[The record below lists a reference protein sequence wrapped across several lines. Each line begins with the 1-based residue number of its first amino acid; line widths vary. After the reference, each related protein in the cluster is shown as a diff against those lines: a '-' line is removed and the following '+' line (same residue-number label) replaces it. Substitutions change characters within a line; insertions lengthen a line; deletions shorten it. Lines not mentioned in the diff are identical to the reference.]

1 MQTVPL
7 RTWSSHSPISYDRVL
22 PRVRRLCGAGMEE
35 ALVALLDDVHSQA
48 MLVRSVPLA
57 ELCTAMARANASMS
71 AVEQAVAMMAA
82 KKAALRASHL
92 VPVLRRL
99 SLEDP
104 DDALDGTTIVGD
116 LTSILSGYGE
126 HTMTFEATPALSL
139 QLRCRPQAAGTG
151 TRLWHSASLL
161 AWACDTRWGG
171 FEIRGKRVLE
181 LGCGL
186 AAGGLAC
193 AALGASQVWLTDVDD
208 AALAS
213 AQVSGD
219 AKHPVLF

>member
-1 MQTVPL
+1 
-7 RTWSSHSPISYDRVL
+7 
-22 PRVRRLCGAGMEE
+22 
-35 ALVALLDDVHSQA
+35 
-48 MLVRSVPLA
+48 
-57 ELCTAMARANASMS
+57 
-71 AVEQAVAMMAA
+71 MMAA
-82 KKAALRASHL
+82 KKAALRASHP

-104 DDALDGTTIVGD
+104 DDGLDGTTIVGD
-116 LTSILSGYGE
+116 LTSTGHGE

-181 LGCGL
+181 LGCGPRRV
-186 AAGGLAC
+186 GWCC
-193 AALGASQVWLTDVDD
+193 AWRLTVWLTDVDD
-208 AALAS
+208 AALALAERNAELNGL
-213 AQVSGD
+213 AQRPSRGSI
-219 AKHPVLF
+219 